1 MLDKLWDDI
10 VAGPQPERGLEKLR
24 KLTTNIKDDGGS
36 SQLTRSTSIP
46 TTPTTPVTPTTPS
59 SARKVDNVWRSVF
72 NPGSN
77 SATKTIG
84 AHVFDKPL
92 PNTPTV
98 YDWYI
103 ISSMIGCTVGIQEAS
118 TVDR

>member
-1 MLDKLWDDI
+1 MNMNMNMGVD
-10 VAGPQPERGLEKLR
+10 E
-24 KLTTNIKDDGGS
+24 GGS
-36 SQLTRSTSIP
+36 SQLMRNSSLP
-46 TTPTTPVTPTTPS
+46 STPTTPGTPATPP

-98 YDWYI
+98 YDWYVLRYEPLDLFRI
-103 ISSMIGCTVGIQEAS
+103 FYLRLKLIVLCCM
-118 TVDR
+118 